1 MIPGGAGSPGQMIR
15 YRITATDVAG
25 DSSRLPLFHDPLDS
39 GEYFGTV
46 VDNPQI
52 QSELPVAHLFVSNVG
67 ASETRTGTR
76 ASLFYLDEL
85 YDNIE
90 ITLRGQSTSG
100 FPKKGHNLD
109 FNRDH
114 RFRPRPD
121 AGRVKDIKLLT
132 NWADKSRVRNTLAY
146 EVIEWA
152 GSVGH
157 FGFPVRVQRNG
168 AFHAILDL
176 LEDGDDRWME
186 RVGRDPEGALYKMYN
201 ALNGA
206 GGNEKKTRRDEDF
219 SDLQTLVNELSTSRP
234 LADRVR
240 YAWDNL
246 DLPQT
251 ISYFAALALIS
262 SQDHGHKNYY
272 VYRDTRGSG
281 EWTILPWDVD
291 LSFGRNWTHEFSY
304 LHDALYQ
311 DNELD
316 FYNAP
321 QQNKPAN
328 RLYDLILEHPEF
340 RAMYLRRLRTLMDTI
355 LQPPG
360 TAEEALFIEA
370 RIREWVEL
378 LDPPG
383 ISPSDTDLD
392 YSRWGSWG
400 NQNSTR
406 AEAQRIID
414 IHLPGRREF
423 LFEDPL
429 ATVNGESI
437 PSAQPDVVRVAFGD
451 HELNPLSGNPDE
463 AWVQVHNQESF
474 AVDLSGW
481 KLTGG
486 MEFTFK
492 PGTVLPANRAIHVS
506 PDVAAFRA
514 RASAP
519 RGGLNLFVQ
528 GNALN
533 RTANQD
539 GVLTLSA
546 PNGTVADTLAYT
558 GDPSDAQRHLRIAE
572 LMFSPALHPSGT
584 DAEEFEFV
592 ELKNI
597 GPVPLDLNGVRFT
610 EGIRFEFSQD
620 AVLEPG
626 AFALL
631 VHNLTGFAARY
642 GDHLPVFGVYDGRLD
657 NSGEMVRLADAADK
671 PILEFAYDPAW
682 QPSASGQGHSLVI
695 KDEHVP
701 WHDWGL
707 APRWRASTAFGGSP
721 GYDDPHDP
729 DGDSDGDGMPDAWEM
744 AHGLDPMA
752 DDAGGDTD
760 GNGLTDLEEYLA
772 GTDPR
777 WAASTVRLEFDKLAG
792 EGVRLSFEVLPGRHY
807 RLLSAPEANG
817 ESWEELYALPP
828 SEERGTHSVTVA
840 PDDLPARYYRLETFR

>member
-1 MIPGGAGSPGQMIR
+1 MKSRVVPVVWLFVVLGVLPLAARSEVRITEFMASNSNTLADEDGDFEDWIELHNSGPEAVNLEGWFLTDDAGDPMQWPFPAISLAPDEYRVVFASGKDRRTPGEPLHTNFRISIDGEYLALLDPELNVHSGFVPRFPAQVRDVSFGIGTLKETQSLVAAGSPARVLIPRDGSLGLDWIQPDFDGVGWSTCTAAIGYENAPADYAGLILTDLSRYMSGVNGSCYLRVPFVIESLSELSNFRLRVRHDDGFVGWLNGEEIGRRNAPDVLAWNSFALADHPDAEAVEPEVFPLTPFLDRLVAGTNWLAFQGLNVSLSSSDFLLTVELEADRVVEERSGWRYFQTPTPGEPNAGGDISVGPILHSAAHQPNVPAASDPLQVTVEVAAGLAPVESVSLHYRVMFGAEITVTMFDDGAHGDGAAGDGVHGAMIPGGAGASGQMIR

-46 VDNPQI
+46 VHNPQI
-52 QSELPVAHLFVSNVG
+52 QSELPVVHLFVSNVG
-67 ASETRTGTR
+67 AGETRAGTR

-114 RFRPRPD
+114 RFRPSPD

-176 LEDGDDRWME
+176 LEDGDDRWLE

-311 DNELD
+311 DNRLD

-328 RLYDLILEHPEF
+328 RLYELIFDHPEF
-340 RAMYLRRLRTLMDTI
+340 RAMYLRRFRTLMDTI

-360 TAEEALFIEA
+360 TAEEELLIEA

-414 IHLPGRREF
+414 IHLPGRRAF
-423 LFEDPL
+423 LFE
-429 ATVNGESI
+429 
-437 PSAQPDVVRVAFGD
+437 
-451 HELNPLSGNPDE
+451 NP
-463 AWVQVHNQESF
+463 
-474 AVDLSGW
+474 
-481 KLTGG
+481 
-486 MEFTFK
+486 
-492 PGTVLPANRAIHVS
+492 
-506 PDVAAFRA
+506 
-514 RASAP
+514 
-519 RGGLNLFVQ
+519 
-528 GNALN
+528 
-533 RTANQD
+533 
-539 GVLTLSA
+539 
-546 PNGTVADTLAYT
+546 
-558 GDPSDAQRHLRIAE
+558 
-572 LMFSPALHPSGT
+572 
-584 DAEEFEFV
+584 
-592 ELKNI
+592 
-597 GPVPLDLNGVRFT
+597 
-610 EGIRFEFSQD
+610 
-620 AVLEPG
+620 
-626 AFALL
+626 
-631 VHNLTGFAARY
+631 
-642 GDHLPVFGVYDGRLD
+642 
-657 NSGEMVRLADAADK
+657 
-671 PILEFAYDPAW
+671 
-682 QPSASGQGHSLVI
+682 
-695 KDEHVP
+695 
-701 WHDWGL
+701 
-707 APRWRASTAFGGSP
+707 
-721 GYDDPHDP
+721 
-729 DGDSDGDGMPDAWEM
+729 
-744 AHGLDPMA
+744 
-752 DDAGGDTD
+752 
-760 GNGLTDLEEYLA
+760 
-772 GTDPR
+772 
-777 WAASTVRLEFDKLAG
+777 
-792 EGVRLSFEVLPGRHY
+792 
-807 RLLSAPEANG
+807 
-817 ESWEELYALPP
+817 
-828 SEERGTHSVTVA
+828 
-840 PDDLPARYYRLETFR
+840 